1 MVRLDMEI
9 VRDDKQSIVVELLDS
24 DGHTINPADIDSIT
38 VWVKPPFQDKIFPET
53 AILPED
59 PANGLGSHLKI
70 TFTREMLQKQMWT
83 QAQYGIEIVC
93 GDEGPTTVIGGKVMR
108 IY

>member
-9 VRDDKQSIVVELLDS
+9 VRDDTQSIVVELSDS
-24 DGHTINPADIDSIT
+24 DGQNIDPADIDSLT
-38 VWVKPPFQDKIFPET
+38 VWVKPPFQDKIFPDTEIR
-53 AILPED
+53 AED
-59 PANGLGSHLKI
+59 PENGLGGHLKI

-83 QAQYGIEIVC
+83 QAQYGIELVC
-93 GDEGPTTVIGGKVMR
+93 GGEGPVTVIGGKVMR

>member
-1 MVRLDMEI
+1 MEI

-24 DGHTINPADIDSIT
+24 DGHTVNPADIDSVT

-53 AILPED
+53 VILPED
-59 PANGLGSHLKI
+59 PENGLGSHLKI
-70 TFTREMLQKQMWT
+70 TFTRNILQKQMWT

-93 GDEGPTTVIGGKVMR
+93 DEGPTTVIGGKVMR